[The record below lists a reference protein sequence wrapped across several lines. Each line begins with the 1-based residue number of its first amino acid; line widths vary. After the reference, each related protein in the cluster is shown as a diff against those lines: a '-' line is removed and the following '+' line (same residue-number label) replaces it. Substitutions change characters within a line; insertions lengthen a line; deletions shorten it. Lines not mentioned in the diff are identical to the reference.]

1 MTSKTE
7 SSVPPYFESLKSS
20 DLEERAKAWL
30 TLAKDDIVFYGH
42 LFRELKGYFLE
53 LLESGDPC
61 VAVTAWNA
69 ASRALE
75 LREITKSELRARRR
89 HLLETLKAWVFSTNA
104 PKCRDLSLRAQECCD
119 CLAHLLREG
128 VVSKEEL
135 ARAFSPF
142 LSFPDYKVRLEKW
155 EDLFLFLSGCE
166 DDSSAETVKD
176 ALKGLGE
183 HYRELLKAYDHEV
196 RLGAWEWLD
205 EGVVGDSSGLIPY
218 FLELLSSPDLK
229 VRAEAWG
236 EAARMWKDGLIPRE
250 ELDKRSQLFLEVLL
264 SGDAKAIGNLLDS
277 PALAEYLRG
286 LKPGAFVE
294 AFVKGL
300 SSANHLV
307 RATFWYYVGEYLD
320 LLPADNIRERFDV
333 FLEVLGSPYLEA
345 RLTAWKAALDMLE
358 DERLEGL
365 VKKEEIAKRKGEL
378 VELLEAFDPEVRAE
392 AWYYACKSLKGRSPI
407 LERTELASRLDRLL
421 EIRYS
426 SSFSNGDVK
435 DAFFEAL
442 YCLEEIGIIDSAT
455 VDKVLSEVG
464 ELE

>member
-1 MTSKTE
+1 MASKDRGW
-7 SSVPPYFESLKSS
+7 VPSYFESLKSS

-61 VAVTAWNA
+61 VTVTAWNA

-75 LREITKSELRARRR
+75 LREITKSELRARRN
-89 HLLETLKAWVFSTNA
+89 HLLEALRAWVFSTNA
-104 PKCRDLSLRAQECCD
+104 PKCRDPSLRSQECCE
-119 CLAHLLREG
+119 CLAYLLREG
-128 VVSKEEL
+128 VTSKEEL

-142 LSFPDYKVRLEKW
+142 LSLPDYKVRLEKW

-166 DDSSAETVKD
+166 DDSNAKAIID

-205 EGVVGDSSGLIPY
+205 EGVVGDSSDLIPY
-218 FLELLSSPDLK
+218 FLELLSSPDLN

-236 EAARMWKDGLIPRE
+236 EAARMWEDGMVPRE
-250 ELDKRSQLFLEVLL
+250 ELDKRFQLFLEVLL
-264 SGDAKAIGNLLDS
+264 SDDAKAIGDLLDS
-277 PALAEYLRG
+277 QALAEYLKG
-286 LKPGAFVE
+286 LKRGAFAE

-300 SSANHLV
+300 ESPNHLV
-307 RATFWYYVGEYLD
+307 RATFWHYVSEYLD
-320 LLPADNIRERFDV
+320 LLPADSIRERFDM

-345 RLTAWKAALDMLE
+345 RFTAWKTALDMLE
-358 DERLEGL
+358 GEKLGRI
-365 VKKEEIAKRKGEL
+365 VKKEEILKRKGEL
-378 VELLEAFDPEVRAE
+378 VELLEAPDPEVRAE
-392 AWYYACKSLKGRSPI
+392 AWFYACMSLKGRTPL
-407 LERTELASRLDRLL
+407 LERTELASRLDKLL

-426 SSFSNGDVK
+426 SLFSNGDVK
-435 DAFFEAL
+435 DAFFDAL
-442 YCLEEIGIIDSAT
+442 YCVEEVGVVDSAT

-464 ELE
+464 ELK